1 MIILNYQHESN
12 LNISHNKKSIRWPP
26 LEFSIPSTKK
36 RRGTYVNYSNCTA
49 HVSQLKNS
57 DRFQM
62 FDYQSENARIYGS
75 GIPPEYELSNF
86 KIPVYIY
93 QGENDSIVSPKV
105 KFH

>member
-1 MIILNYQHESN
+1 
-12 LNISHNKKSIRWPP
+12 
-26 LEFSIPSTKK
+26 
-36 RRGTYVNYSNCTA
+36 
-49 HVSQLKNS
+49 
-57 DRFQM
+57 M